1 MTDLTIGVAPGARP
15 RASAEG
21 EGTGVSG
28 ASELVVGIDLGTT
41 NSLVAYMD
49 RGVPRV
55 IRDDEGRGLVPSV
68 VAFGAAGS
76 VVGDAARRMLVRNA
90 ERAVYSVK
98 RFMGKGF
105 EDVREELRY
114 FPFHV
119 TPSQEIVRIRIGDRE
134 LTPPEISALILR
146 DLRVRAERH
155 FGRSV
160 EKAVITVPAYF
171 NDAQRQATKDAGRIA
186 GLDVL
191 RIVNEPTAACLA
203 YGLQR
208 RKEGVIAVYDLGGGT
223 FDISILK
230 VKDGVFEVLSTNG
243 DTHLG
248 GDDFDRALVD
258 LVVDELRTRHGAD
271 VSAEAETIQE
281 IRLGVEAARVLLST
295 EERTVLALPLPQHGL
310 TYRRELTRAELEAAI
325 APIVN
330 RTLGPCRSAIA
341 DSGLSPAE
349 IDEVVL
355 VGGATRTPLVR
366 RKVQELFGRT
376 PHSELNP
383 DEVVALGAAV
393 QADILAGGTTH
404 MLLLDVTPLSL
415 GIETLGGAVS
425 VLIPRNTTVPTSANE
440 SFTTSVDGQSVV
452 DMHVVQGE
460 RDLAKDNRSLARFDL
475 RGIPPMP
482 AGLPRIEVT
491 FLIDA
496 NGILSVTAKE
506 VRSGTQ
512 ASVEVR
518 PTYGLSEDEVERM
531 IDESLEHAEADVRA
545 RALIDARNEADTVLR
560 ATEKALVQGAEL
572 LDPQEASRIRAAVDA
587 LAGARQGE
595 DPAAIRDAT
604 ARVNEATQRLAEQL
618 MDSALRDTLRERRV
632 VDLPAGEGR

>member
-1 MTDLTIGVAPGARP
+1 MTDLTIGVAPTARP
-15 RASAEG
+15 RE
-21 EGTGVSG
+21 SG
-28 ASELVVGIDLGTT
+28 QPETEELVVGIDLGTT

-49 RGVPRV
+49 RGGPRV
-55 IRDDEGRGLVPSV
+55 IRDAEGGGLLPSV
-68 VAFGAAGS
+68 VAFGPAGA
-76 VVGDAARRMLVRNA
+76 VVGDPARRMLVRHA

-114 FPFHV
+114 FPFRL
-119 TPSQEIVRIRIGDRE
+119 TPSHEIVRIRIGDRE
-134 LTPPEISALILR
+134 LTPPEVSALILR
-146 DLRVRAERH
+146 ELRTRAERH
-155 FGRSV
+155 FGRPV
-160 EKAVITVPAYF
+160 DKAVITVPAYF

-223 FDISILK
+223 FDVSILK
-230 VKDGVFEVLSTNG
+230 VKDGVFEVLATNG

-258 LVVDELRTRHGAD
+258 VVVGELRARHGID
-271 VSAEAETIQE
+271 VVGEAETLQE
-281 IRLGVEAARVLLST
+281 IRLGVEAARVVLSS
-295 EERTVLALPLPQHGL
+295 EERTTLTLPLPQHDL
-310 TYRRELTRAELEAAI
+310 TYRRDLSRSELESVI
-325 APIVN
+325 GPIVA
-330 RTLGPCRSAIA
+330 RTLRPCRAAIA
-341 DSGLSPAE
+341 DSGLSLE
-349 IDEVVL
+349 RIDEVVL
-355 VGGATRTPLVR
+355 VGGATRTPLVKR
-366 RKVQELFGRT
+366 RVQELFGRV

-496 NGILSVTAKE
+496 NGILSVAAKE
-506 VRSGTQ
+506 VRSGTR

-518 PTYGLSEDEVERM
+518 PTYGLSEAEVERM
-531 IDESLEHAEADVRA
+531 IDESLEHAEADVQA
-545 RALIDARNEADTVLR
+545 RGLIDARNEADTVLR
-560 ATEKALVQGAEL
+560 ATEKALEQGADSL
-572 LDPQEASRIRAAVDA
+572 GADEAARIREAAAA
-587 LAGARQGE
+587 LSAARHGEDAGA
-595 DPAAIRDAT
+595 IRGAT
-604 ARVNEATQRLAEQL
+604 DRLNQETRPLAERL
-618 MDSALRDTLRERRV
+618 MDSALRDALRDRRV
-632 VDLPAGEGR
+632 ADVPAGEAP